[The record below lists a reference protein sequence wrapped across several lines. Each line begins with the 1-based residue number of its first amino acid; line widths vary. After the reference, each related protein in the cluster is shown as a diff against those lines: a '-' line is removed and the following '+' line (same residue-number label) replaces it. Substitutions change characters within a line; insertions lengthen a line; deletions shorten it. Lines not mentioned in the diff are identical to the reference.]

1 MRKLTLLL
9 GAAFLLGTASYAG
22 DGHKGCCKGKKET
35 CSKEKKEKCEK
46 GKGCCK
52 KGDKK
57 TAGTTDTGKET
68 KEEVKPATAEKS

>member
-9 GAAFLLGTASYAG
+9 GAALLLGTASYAG
-22 DGHKGCCKGKKET
+22 DNKCCKGKKET
-35 CSKEKKEKCEK
+35 CSKEKKEKCDK

-57 TAGTTDTGKET
+57 TASTTDAEKET
-68 KEEVKPATAEKS
+68 TKDVKPTTDKKS